1 MAWWSRLRGAGVP
14 AAGAGGG
21 REPSPRSAARA
32 ERGEAS
38 SHLAEFARTR
48 VGVEA
53 YLEPAT
59 TEAGLTLLLI
69 ATDGEWTRRRVP
81 DARTAQSFAQDLA
94 MPFYDVNFTG
104 YPQRMR
110 DYTARRR
117 AEEKARRRR

>member
-1 MAWWSRLRGAGVP
+1 MAWWSRLLGRG
-14 AAGAGGG
+14 GATSPGWATSA
-21 REPSPRSAARA
+21 PSPRA
-32 ERGEAS
+32 ERGES
-38 SHLAEFARTR
+38 SAHMAEFARTR

-59 TEAGLTLLLI
+59 NDTGLTLLLI

-81 DARTAQSFAQDLA
+81 DARTARQFAQDLA

-110 DYTARRR
+110 DYNARQR

>member
-1 MAWWSRLRGAGVP
+1 MAWWSRLL
-14 AAGAGGG
+14 G
-21 REPSPRSAARA
+21 RRTGTSRPGSASGPSARA
-32 ERGEAS
+32 ERGES
-38 SHLAEFARTR
+38 SAHLAEFARAK

-59 TEAGLTLLLI
+59 NDTGLTLLLI

-81 DARTAQSFAQDLA
+81 DAGTARRFAQDLA

-110 DYTARRR
+110 DYNARQR
-117 AEEKARRRR
+117 AAEKARRRG

>member
-1 MAWWSRLRGAGVP
+1 MGWWSRLVGR
-14 AAGAGGG
+14 AGARGGAT
-21 REPSPRSAARA
+21 SSAGSTGTSARA

-59 TEAGLTLLLI
+59 HDTGLTLLLI

-81 DARTAQSFAQDLA
+81 DARTARSFAQDLA

-110 DYTARRR
+110 DWNARKR

>member
-1 MAWWSRLRGAGVP
+1 MGWWSRVLGRK
-14 AAGAGGG
+14 AAGAEGGATAETSRAQKG
-21 REPSPRSAARA
+21 ESSA
-32 ERGEAS
+32 
-38 SHLAEFARTR
+38 HLTDFARTR

-59 TEAGLTLLLI
+59 NDTGLTLLLI

-81 DARTAQSFAQDLA
+81 DAATARRFAQDLA

-110 DYTARRR
+110 DWNAKKRGPEKAARRR
-117 AEEKARRRR
+117 P